1 MQFPKIEFD
10 SIPMNRFVSTDIES
24 VVGLCP
30 ISFELLDG
38 RPALSVTDVDVGQEA
53 GLLGERT

>member
-1 MQFPKIEFD
+1 
-10 SIPMNRFVSTDIES
+10 MNWFASADIES
-24 VVGLCP
+24 VVGLSP

-38 RPALSVTDVDVGQEA
+38 GPALSVTDIDVGQEA